1 MPVFQFKG
9 VDAKGKQQSGMRDA
23 DNLRTLRANL
33 RKEGIFVTDAKEAS
47 LRAKEAGE
55 VAADIAVGMI
65 NPKLMIKRMQ
75 ERQKASQLQI
85 AVLTRQLGTLL
96 KAGVPL
102 AESLG
107 ALVDQI
113 DQIRLKRVLA
123 DVKTQVNE
131 GSSLADA
138 MGRHGDTF
146 EELYVNM
153 VRAGEAS
160 GALDVVLFRLSDFL
174 DAQNK
179 LSGKVTSALFYPI
192 VMAVIAVGVIAMLM
206 ITVVPKVTTIF
217 ADTGKALP
225 WNTQMLISVSTFMA
239 DYWFTLP
246 PFFGGL
252 AYAFRRWQRTP
263 AGRERFDRLKL
274 KLPVFGNIARRVAI
288 ARFARTLAT
297 LLASGVQLLKAL
309 DVVKPILG
317 NTVLIKVIEEAK
329 KAIQEGESIA
339 APLKRSGEFPP
350 VVTHMV
356 AVGERSGQLEQML
369 INIADAYDIEVDLA
383 IGRLTSLLEPIM
395 ILIMGGT
402 VGFVLSSVLSPIMEM
417 NEFVG

>member
-9 VDAKGKQQSGMRDA
+9 VDGKGRSQSGMRDA
-23 DNLRTLRANL
+23 DNLRALRANL
-33 RKEGIFVTDAKEAS
+33 RKDGIFVTEAKEAS
-47 LRAKEAGE
+47 MRAKEAGL
-55 VAADIAVGMI
+55 VAADLAVGMI
-65 NPKLMIKRMQ
+65 NPKAMLKRMQ

-85 AVLTRQLGTLL
+85 AVLTRQLGTLI

-131 GSSLADA
+131 GSGLADA
-138 MGRHGDTF
+138 MGHHPDVF

-192 VMAVIAVGVIAMLM
+192 VMAVIAIGVISLLM
-206 ITVVPKVTTIF
+206 ITVVPKVTVIF

-225 WNTQMLISVSTFMA
+225 WNTQMLIAVSTFMA
-239 DYWFTLP
+239 DYWYTLP
-246 PFFGGL
+246 FVFGG
-252 AYAFRRWQRTP
+252 AAFVFRRWHKT
-263 AGRERFDRLKL
+263 AVGRESFDRFKL
-274 KLPVFGNIARRVAI
+274 RLPIFGNISRRVAI
-288 ARFARTLAT
+288 ARFSRTLAT
-297 LLASGVQLLKAL
+297 LLASGVQLLRAL

-317 NTVLIKVIEEAK
+317 NVVLVKVIEEAK
-329 KAIQEGESIA
+329 TAIQEGESIA

-350 VVTHMV
+350 VVVHMI
-356 AVGERSGQLEQML
+356 AVGERSGQLEAML

>member
-9 VDAKGKQQSGMRDA
+9 VDSKGKSHSGMRDA
-23 DNLRTLRANL
+23 DNVRALRANL
-33 RKEGIFVTDAKEAS
+33 RKEGIFVTEAKEAS
-47 LRAKEAGE
+47 LRAKEAGD
-55 VAADIAVGMI
+55 VATDVAVGLI
-65 NPKLMIKRMQ
+65 NPKAMIKRMQ
-75 ERQKASQLQI
+75 DRQKASQLQI

-107 ALVDQI
+107 ALVDQTE
-113 DQIRLKRVLA
+113 QVRLKRVLA

-131 GSSLADA
+131 GSGLADA
-138 MGRHGDTF
+138 MSHYPETF
-146 EELYVNM
+146 AELYVNM

-160 GALDVVLFRLSDFL
+160 GALDTVLFRLSDFL

-225 WNTQMLISVSTFMA
+225 WNTQMLIMLSTFMA
-239 DYWFTLP
+239 DYWFTIP
-246 PFFGGL
+246 PVIFGGL
-252 AYAFRRWQRTP
+252 WLFRRWQKTP
-263 AGRERFDRLKL
+263 TGRERFDRIKL
-274 KLPVFGNIARRVAI
+274 MLPVMGSIARRVAI

-297 LLASGVQLLKAL
+297 LLSSGVQLLRAL
-309 DVVKPILG
+309 EVVKPILG
-317 NTVLIKVIEEAK
+317 NVVLVKVIEEAR

-350 VVTHMV
+350 VVTHMI
-356 AVGERSGQLEQML
+356 AVGERSGQLESML